1 MRLYNEDRNLLRARE
16 RERRIREA
24 QQEKNKLP
32 EKPPI
37 FAAPYKTH
45 KGDDLS
51 NRIRNVLGNYEDV
64 MGLIISKP
72 QWNFFGIHGVRPPV
86 SPEDES
92 QGSSDINLS
101 SNTRPSSQTFPT
113 ALPSKTSVMLQ
124 KPAACVRQMD
134 VQDQRIFRCDAQ
146 AVNEIL
152 KEMIQPWPPLLTDI
166 PTPTAAEPSKF
177 PLPTKESQH
186 VGCVAQNQR
195 QYAGPSDTLPRSQ
208 TPTSA
213 LLQEDLQVSDSEV
226 SDSEDSD
233 DNQVADNPLAPS
245 SAQQSQPK
253 TVASALSSSSESGRS
268 SGSGSS
274 SDSDSSSDT
283 DSSSDS
289 ETSGSEA
296 KEPLRASAPE
306 ADNCLTKVYTP
317 ALPTERLHEIAL
329 ASRREKSK
337 EQRIRSNSCHQN
349 AKPRELEKKRKAV
362 DEETSRKKVKSEKEN
377 KSLNCSPKKGSK
389 KLKTSYEYRKQN
401 FLPPPLPPLPPIRPA
416 PKSTKVAQKR
426 PRSQSELS
434 DFDNAAKNKSDNKD
448 PLICKRRRLESNQAE
463 LSKGIKGSAG
473 CVTKLF
479 PVPSLRH
486 GTSQPKRPQLKFERH
501 LKYPAEYYLEEA
513 IRLKH
518 KADAMTDKIAKAF
531 QYLESALF
539 LIEYGIAMESNAQKM
554 AYKIFQDT
562 TDFIKF
568 IMTLKYCMSSSASS
582 HEEIFTVLCMRCLS
596 LLDMAMFRG
605 KKETAAKYSSIL
617 NDHFKSFPTK
627 APSPSVARSTGMPS
641 PSFPM
646 PSPTTSQPGAST
658 YSGNSMCSSTT
669 VSSNILDMT
678 YSYVNITSCGLSA
691 LNNWEQADALI
702 LKNKE
707 LFEELDAA
715 SEQLSLTS
723 SLIRLVHYVRQ
734 SIHWLRLK
742 SKMP

>member
-1 MRLYNEDRNLLRARE
+1 MTLYNEDRNLLRARE

-72 QWNFFGIHGVRPPV
+72 QWNFFGIHGVRPLV

-166 PTPTAAEPSKF
+166 PTTAEPSKF

-208 TPTSA
+208 TTTSA

-233 DNQVADNPLAPS
+233 VNQ
-245 SAQQSQPK
+245 
-253 TVASALSSSSESGRS
+253 
-268 SGSGSS
+268 
-274 SDSDSSSDT
+274 
-283 DSSSDS
+283 
-289 ETSGSEA
+289 
-296 KEPLRASAPE
+296 

-317 ALPTERLHEIAL
+317 ALPTESLHEIAL

-539 LIEYGIAMESNAQKM
+539 LIEYGIAVESNAPKM

-658 YSGNSMCSSTT
+658 YSGNKMCSSTT

-707 LFEELDAA
+707 KIA
-715 SEQLSLTS
+715 STEQGVRPDSTS
-723 SLIRLVHYVRQ
+723 QQPQMGYKSHL
-734 SIHWLRLK
+734 LRVQK
-742 SKMP
+742 EHSA

>member
-1 MRLYNEDRNLLRARE
+1 MLLA
-16 RERRIREA
+16 I
-24 QQEKNKLP
+24 
-32 EKPPI
+32 
-37 FAAPYKTH
+37 
-45 KGDDLS
+45 DS
-51 NRIRNVLGNYEDV
+51 
-64 MGLIISKP
+64 
-72 QWNFFGIHGVRPPV
+72 QW
-86 SPEDES
+86 
-92 QGSSDINLS
+92 
-101 SNTRPSSQTFPT
+101 
-113 ALPSKTSVMLQ
+113 
-124 KPAACVRQMD
+124 
-134 VQDQRIFRCDAQ
+134 
-146 AVNEIL
+146 
-152 KEMIQPWPPLLTDI
+152 
-166 PTPTAAEPSKF
+166 
-177 PLPTKESQH
+177 
-186 VGCVAQNQR
+186 
-195 QYAGPSDTLPRSQ
+195 
-208 TPTSA
+208 
-213 LLQEDLQVSDSEV
+213 
-226 SDSEDSD
+226 
-233 DNQVADNPLAPS
+233 
-245 SAQQSQPK
+245 
-253 TVASALSSSSESGRS
+253 
-268 SGSGSS
+268 
-274 SDSDSSSDT
+274 
-283 DSSSDS
+283 
-289 ETSGSEA
+289 
-296 KEPLRASAPE
+296 
-306 ADNCLTKVYTP
+306 
-317 ALPTERLHEIAL
+317 
-329 ASRREKSK
+329 
-337 EQRIRSNSCHQN
+337 
-349 AKPRELEKKRKAV
+349 RKAV

-473 CVTKLF
+473 RVTKLF

-539 LIEYGIAMESNAQKM
+539 LIEYGIAVESNAPKM

-646 PSPTTSQPGAST
+646 PSPTTSQPGASN

-678 YSYVNITSCGLSA
+678 YSYINITSCGLSA

-707 LFEELDAA
+707 KIG
-715 SEQLSLTS
+715 STEQGMRPDSTS
-723 SLIRLVHYVRQ
+723 QQPQMGYESHL
-734 SIHWLRLK
+734 LRVQEK
-742 SKMP
+742 EHSA